1 MEHVLATQT
10 LWQRKPKAM
19 GIELKENYRK
29 AFTQRY
35 YFASPFKVRCSSWN
49 WIRNGILRRDD
60 SGYGDG
66 ERMTLCNMAI
76 EGGAKAGIIAPDEK
90 QLLM

>member
-1 MEHVLATQT
+1 MAK
-10 LWQRKPKAM
+10 KPKAM
-19 GIELKENYRK
+19 GIELKEITERRLRK
-29 AFTQRY
+29 RY

-66 ERMTLCNMAI
+66 RENDAL
-76 EGGAKAGIIAPDEK
+76 
-90 QLLM
+90 